1 MLHAYYPYVAEVV
14 ERLQESSDI
23 FTLKLRFT
31 NPEVQKKYIFAPGQF
46 NMLYLYGIGEIPI
59 SIVSDPKEPEII
71 THTIRVV
78 GSVTKGF
85 DKLLVGDHIGVRGP
99 FGYGWPVQKAINK
112 DVVVITGGLGCA
124 PVTAAINYILQR
136 RSQYGDLKI
145 LQGIKCSA
153 EHIYCERYDRWSKA
167 LNTEVIISTDK
178 GEPDW
183 PGAIGFVT
191 EHIKHLSFEENNS
204 VVMMCGPEIMMRVAI
219 IQFLK
224 RNVAEE
230 NIYLSMERSMH
241 CGIGHC
247 GHCQIG
253 GVFVC
258 KDGPV
263 FSYPKIKE
271 LLGKPGF

>member
-1 MLHAYYPYVAEVV
+1 MYYPYTAEIV

-23 FTLKLRFT
+23 FTIKIRFT
-31 NPEVQKKYIFAPGQF
+31 EPEVQKKYTFDPGQF

-59 SIVSDPKEPEII
+59 SIVSDPREPEII

-78 GSVTKGF
+78 GSITKGF
-85 DKLLVGDHIGVRGP
+85 DKLSVGDQIGVRGP
-99 FGYGWPVQKAINK
+99 FGYGWPVQEAINK
-112 DVVVITGGLGCA
+112 DAIVVTGGLGCA
-124 PVTAAINYILQR
+124 PVTAAINYILKR
-136 RSQYGDLKI
+136 RNQYGDLKI
-145 LQGIKCSA
+145 LQGVKCSA
-153 EHIYCERYDRWSKA
+153 EHIYCERYDRWSQA
-167 LNTEVIISTDK
+167 PRTEVIISADA

-183 PGAIGFVT
+183 PGAVGFVT
-191 EHIKHLSFEENNS
+191 EHIKHLNFKENNS
-204 VVMMCGPEIMMRVAI
+204 VIMMCGPEIMMRVAVA
-219 IQFLK
+219 QFLK